1 LQPSLPTLPSLF
13 FKKAKYRHNHY
24 IDSMVE
30 NHPALL
36 TRTEIQW
43 LLGNVQS
50 STGYERKIRY
60 SINRKIATLAK
71 LEMPLLASRGFNVTI
86 DCNSVTAGS
95 NARRGSR
102 AAAGRGIA
110 NPAMEVHYIRE
121 EDGAGSGTFVPPSG
135 SISNPRVLS
144 DMGLAIPRPTRL
156 GDPRPHLKQ
165 LQLTLY

>member
-1 LQPSLPTLPSLF
+1 MSRINVLDYLDDSPS
-13 FKKAKYRHNHY
+13 YRYSHY

-36 TRTEIQW
+36 TRTEIEW
-43 LLGNVQS
+43 LLGNVRPS
-50 STGYERKIRY
+50 RGYERKIRY
-60 SINRKIATLAK
+60 SINRKIGTLTK

-86 DCNSVTAGS
+86 HCNSVTTCS
-95 NARRGSR
+95 NAPWGS
-102 AAAGRGIA
+102 AAAVGRGVA
-110 NPAMEVHYIRE
+110 NQSTMRE
-121 EDGAGSGTFVPPSG
+121 KRGEWD
-135 SISNPRVLS
+135 SNPRVLS